1 MNILQLCLSSGLG
14 GLELYV
20 YRASDALNKNHK
32 VTAVLLK
39 DSKLDDYY
47 RQHSSIDILH
57 LNRKKNPVPLLNARR
72 LANIIDDNEIDIVH
86 MHWGKDLAL
95 AAFAKF
101 FSSRKPRLVYTR
113 QMMITRYKNDLYH
126 RFLYSQLDLMLTITR
141 QLESLCK
148 KFIDAKNLSIKTLY
162 YGVNPPGRIL
172 DDAEIRAAR
181 KEKGF
186 TEDDFVVGLFGRL
199 EEEKGQ
205 HLLISAIAEAKTNKQ
220 DIKALLVGHEMNAGY
235 RETLQQLAEE
245 KGVLDNIKFN
255 DFVDRPQEL
264 MQICDCICLA
274 TYEETFGLV
283 LPEAMR
289 SGITV
294 IGSNSGGVPEIIE
307 HDRTGLLFESKDAHS
322 LYQQIARLYSEPA
335 LTSLL
340 AANGKTDADKRFN
353 TEDHF
358 ALLEKYITSI

>member
-32 VTAVLLK
+32 VIAVLLK
-39 DSKLDDYY
+39 DSKLDNYY
-47 RQHSSIDILH
+47 RQHSTIDILH
-57 LNRKKNPVPLLNARR
+57 LDRKKNPVPLLNARR
-72 LANIIDDNEIDIVH
+72 LAKIIDDNEIDIVH

-172 DDAEIRAAR
+172 DDTEISAAR

-186 TEDDFVVGLFGRL
+186 TGDDFVVGLFGRL

-205 HLLISAIAEAKTNKQ
+205 HLLINAIAQARDNGE

-235 RETLQQLAEE
+235 REQLRQLATE
-245 KGVLDNIKFN
+245 KGVLDNIIFN
-255 DFVDRPQEL
+255 DFVDQPQQL
-264 MQICDCICLA
+264 MQICNCICLA

-289 SGITV
+289 TGIAV
-294 IGSNSGGVPEIIE
+294 IGSDSGGVPEIID
-307 HDRTGLLFESKDAHS
+307 HDKTGLLFEAKNAHS
-322 LYQQIARLYSEPA
+322 LYLQIARLYSDPA
-335 LTSLL
+335 LTKTL
-340 AANGKTDADKRFN
+340 ATDGKRDADLRFN

-358 ALLEKYITSI
+358 SLLEKYITEI